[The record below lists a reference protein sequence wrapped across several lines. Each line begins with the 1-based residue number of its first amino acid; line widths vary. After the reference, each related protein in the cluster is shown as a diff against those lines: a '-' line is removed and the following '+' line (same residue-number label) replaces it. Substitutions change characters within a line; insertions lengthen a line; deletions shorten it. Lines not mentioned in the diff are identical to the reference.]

1 VSPNALLKPNRY
13 YTLGEVEA
21 EMEERSFWT
30 TLNRRRLNRR
40 SLLAAGMVTG
50 VGVAGTALLG
60 CSGQSKTGQTSSQA
74 TTASGS
80 GGTPKPGG
88 TLIVYLATSYPLD
101 PQKVSASAQA
111 VPGPAMSRVFKFK
124 TSTDP
129 ATIADHVYEPD
140 LGLSAES
147 PDAITWTVKL
157 RNDAKFANIA
167 PVNGHAVEAED
178 IKATFTRALDP
189 ATSSPNRGQLNMI
202 DASQIT
208 TPDKQTVVFKLNY
221 QYAPFRSLLAS
232 PAYSWIFPR
241 EVLSGGYDPSK
252 VVIGSGPFV
261 FDSIQPDVA
270 YTYKRNPD
278 WHLKPMPY
286 VDSLKI
292 AIVPDN
298 SQQIGQFTAGNL
310 DEYTVSN
317 PFDLPTVKQ
326 QNPKATIVKVPVGGP
341 PSHFYFQLGEPTSP
355 FQDIRV
361 RRAFSM
367 AFDRTAVAK
376 VVFNGEGVP
385 TVFVP
390 LYMGK
395 WALPVDKLDSATQ
408 QYYKYDPA
416 QVKQLLAAAGQSN
429 IQVRVVNPFASTN
442 NVTMAKTV
450 EVMNQSYNSVGIK
463 SQIVNGDFN
472 KDFIDAGKGWRQG
485 YFDKDMVMF
494 AGQAAYTEADDWL
507 FSYFHSKSTSNQEHI
522 SDPKLDAMIDKERTL
537 VNDDERLKAVQDIQT
552 YLAQQMYVA
561 ANTDPYAYVAL
572 QPRVQNYCYSGT
584 LGTGTET
591 YAKVWLNA

>member
-1 VSPNALLKPNRY
+1 
-13 YTLGEVEA
+13 
-21 EMEERSFWT
+21 MEEQRYWMS
-30 TLNRRRLNRR
+30 LNRRRVNRR
-40 SLLAAGMVTG
+40 SFLAAGA
-50 VGVAGTALLG
+50 VAGAGLVGTTLAG
-60 CSGQSKTGQTSSQA
+60 CGGRSKTASSGTQTS
-74 TTASGS
+74 ASS
-80 GGTPKPGG
+80 GAAGTPKPGG
-88 TLIVYLATSYPLD
+88 TLVVYLATSYPLD

-111 VPGPAMSRVFKFK
+111 VPGPAMSRIFKFK
-124 TSTDP
+124 TSPDP
-129 ATIADHVYEPD
+129 ATIADHVPEPD

-147 PDAITWTVKL
+147 PDAITWTIKL
-157 RNDAKFANIA
+157 RTDTKFSNTA

-189 ATSSPNRGQLNMI
+189 TTASPNRGQLNMI
-202 DASQIT
+202 DPAQIT

-241 EVLSGGYDPSK
+241 EVLAGGFDPSK
-252 VVIGSGPFV
+252 TVIGSGPFIM
-261 FDSIQPDVA
+261 DSIQPDVA
-270 YTYKRNPD
+270 YIYKRNPE

-286 VDSLKI
+286 VDTLKI
-292 AIVPDN
+292 AIIPDAN
-298 SQQIGQFTAGNL
+298 QQLAQFTAGNL
-310 DEYTVSN
+310 DELTVGN

-326 QNPKATIVKVPVGGP
+326 QNPKANIVKVPVGGP
-341 PSHFYFQLGEPTSP
+341 PSHFYFQLGDPTSP

-376 VVFNGEGVP
+376 AVFNGEGVP

-429 IQVRVVNPFASTN
+429 IQVRVVNPFASTG
-442 NVTMAKTV
+442 NVVMAKTV

-463 SQIVNGDFN
+463 SSIVNGDFN

-507 FSYFHSKSTSNQEHI
+507 YSYFHSKSTSNQEHI

-537 VNDDERLKAVQDIQT
+537 VNDDERLKAVQDIQK
-552 YLAQQMYVA
+552 YLADQMYVA
-561 ANTDPYAYVAL
+561 ANTDPYAYVAT
-572 QPRVQNYCYSGT
+572 QARVQNYCYSGT
-584 LGTGTET
+584 LGQSTECF
-591 YAKVWLNA
+591 AKIWLSA